1 MGSIKR
7 MAHDALK
14 NGSIINIGLSFC
26 PGNFLK
32 TESLVQRINEVRIMA
47 YGWPHVRGK
56 KNLYQGPLEVLRS
69 NDFPNLFTR
78 CKTVGF
84 VVNHTFLNCS
94 ALYLSF

>member
-56 KNLYQGPLEVLRS
+56 KKSLSGAIG
-69 NDFPNLFTR
+69 
-78 CKTVGF
+78 GF
-84 VVNHTFLNCS
+84 
-94 ALYLSF
+94 AI